1 MIENLQ
7 YLVPAPRFKRP
18 LTSYKDFKKFHL
30 NKRDILEE
38 KWYDEAPEPVEG
50 WPKNYEY
57 ARIKRIGDEPSKD
70 NRFNDIKKWRRP
82 LSEERE
88 YSPKQQKLIDLQT
101 GQSLR

>member
-1 MIENLQ
+1 MFTFLDYLWSETLQ
-7 YLVPAPRFKRP
+7 CVSSTKGKGGAIY
-18 LTSYKDFKKFHL
+18 

-88 YSPKQQKLIDLQT
+88 YSPKQQKLIDMQT